1 MSGAMN
7 RMWRSRWTSRAVFV
21 LSLIPFLL
29 LAWRWYHRALGI
41 NALEYVARYT
51 GSWALRFLLLSLAI
65 TPLRLI
71 PGLAPLMKF
80 RRMLGLFAFF
90 YACVHALHYF
100 AIDIQWN
107 TQILVEDL
115 TIRRFFIAGAVA
127 LTLMVPLA
135 ATSFDAAVRW
145 MGGARWRLLHRLAYI
160 SAIAAVV
167 HYIWQFKVATPTPI
181 LYASILAVLLLVRL
195 VTAAW
200 KRFNAARAESR
211 RR

>member
-1 MSGAMN
+1 MN
-7 RMWRSRWTSRAVFV
+7 RIWRSPWTSRAVFV
-21 LSLIPFLL
+21 LSMIPLAL

-80 RRMLGLFAFF
+80 RRMLGLFAFL
-90 YACVHALHYF
+90 YASVHALHYF

-107 TQILVEDL
+107 RQILIEDL
-115 TIRRFFIAGAVA
+115 TFRRFFIAGMLS

-135 ATSFDAAVRW
+135 LTSFDAAVRW
-145 MGGARWRLLHRLAYI
+145 MGGARWRMLHRLVYI
-160 SAIAAVV
+160 SGIAACV
-167 HYIWQFKVATPTPI
+167 HYLWQGKAATQTPLI
-181 LYASILAVLLLVRL
+181 YAAILAVLLLTRVVVAIR
-195 VTAAW
+195 
-200 KRFNAARAESR
+200 KRR
-211 RR
+211 